1 VAGGI
6 DFLELDRETVGPT
19 RLHLVN
25 DRDNVER
32 GREGHEAGRGDPQ
45 PGRDD
50 FVIGRNNVE
59 AAGPDCEP
67 AANAAD

>member
-1 VAGGI
+1 MES
-6 DFLELDRETVGPT
+6 LELDREAVGPI

-25 DRDNVER
+25 DRDNVELAR
-32 GREGHEAGRGDPQ
+32 GDRGLGRGDSQ

-50 FVIGRNNVE
+50 FVIGRNNVA

-67 AANAAD
+67 APNAAD